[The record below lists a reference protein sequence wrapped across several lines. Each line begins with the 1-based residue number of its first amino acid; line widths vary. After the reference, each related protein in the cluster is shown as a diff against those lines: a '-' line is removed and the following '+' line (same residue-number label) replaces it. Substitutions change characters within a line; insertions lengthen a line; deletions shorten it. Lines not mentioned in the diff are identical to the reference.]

1 MRPRPA
7 RIAGAATAVAAVAA
21 AAWVLS
27 IPAVDSETEAE
38 LSRTILVGGVYY
50 EDRGV
55 AVVSYEDVSGGT
67 RSVVLEVLGMD
78 ETFHRTYES
87 SSFTVDIPFR
97 ATPKYGWPVHP
108 IVLVVDHAE
117 YGTVDA
123 KTEFRPEGEAPARII
138 YGVR

>member
-1 MRPRPA
+1 MRPRPS
-7 RIAGAATAVAAVAA
+7 RVAAAAAAVALAAA
-21 AAWVLS
+21 AAWVFS

-67 RSVVLEVLGMD
+67 RSVALEVLGMD

-87 SSFTVDIPFR
+87 SSFTEEVPFR
-97 ATPKYGWPVHP
+97 STPKYGWPVHP
-108 IVLVVDHAE
+108 IVLVIDHAE

-123 KTEFRPEGEAPARII
+123 KTEFRPDGEPAARII